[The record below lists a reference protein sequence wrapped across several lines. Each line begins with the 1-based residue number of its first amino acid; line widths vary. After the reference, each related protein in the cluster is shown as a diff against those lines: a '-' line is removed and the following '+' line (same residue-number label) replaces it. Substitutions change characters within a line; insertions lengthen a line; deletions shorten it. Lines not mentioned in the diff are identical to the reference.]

1 MKIRNKT
8 TQERLDIKKQE
19 LALETNRMVRV
30 ILKANIKV
38 LEANLKLETKGDK

>member
-38 LEANLKLETKGDK
+38 LESNLKLETKGDK